1 MTHGYRNIASRLLSV
16 FALAAVLAVPA
27 LASDPPITI
36 ARDTMGPVEMQGIR
50 LENFGL
56 VDGRIYR
63 GEQPGE
69 NDYAALK
76 ALGITTIVDLR
87 GDSEDYA
94 RSRAEAA
101 GLKYVNIPMKPKKTP
116 TDAEAARFLEVVD
129 SSAGE
134 SLYVHCAGGRHRTGA
149 MVAIYR
155 MAKNGWTVDRAYDE
169 MKAYDY
175 YTRWGHGGYK
185 EYVFDYFKRMSENP
199 ASVPVAYV
207 KQ

>member
-1 MTHGYRNIASRLLSV
+1 MSRLLST
-16 FALAAVLAVPA
+16 FALAAVLATPGF
-27 LASDPPITI
+27 ASDPKAGM
-36 ARDTMGPVEMQGIR
+36 ARDTMGPVEMAGIR

-69 NDYAALK
+69 NDYQALK
-76 ALGITTIVDLR
+76 ALGITTVVDLR
-87 GDSEDYA
+87 ADSEGYA

-101 GLKYVNIPMKPKKTP
+101 GLRYVNIPMKPKKTP
-116 TDAEAARFLEVVD
+116 TDAEAARFLEIVD
-129 SSAGE
+129 SGAADDKY
-134 SLYVHCAGGRHRTGA
+134 YVHCAGGRHRTGA

-155 MAKNGWTVDRAYDE
+155 MVKNGWNVARAYDE

-185 EYVFDYFKRMSENP
+185 TYVHDYFKRMSENP
-199 ASVPVAYV
+199 SSVPVAYV